1 MVPAMPCQ
9 PHTHTHTP
17 QLPHPSTA
25 QHPHILGGSCMVQK
39 VILGTS
45 EEKSTCGVEFTA
57 SGREGCSRVFQRGGF
72 NHISAVGW
80 SPPSIPFWLAS
91 RHSDSSGSSSGRHHT
106 PDEMCQGPPG
116 SWRLAPSDR
125 YRASNWNTVTPWLQ
139 LSLTWKSKEPG
150 NSHNITGRL
159 PV

>member
-1 MVPAMPCQ
+1 MPAT
-9 PHTHTHTP
+9 HTHTHTP
-17 QLPHPSTA
+17 TSSSFHRSASPHPRRVVHGA
-25 QHPHILGGSCMVQK
+25 KGHPGDLRREINMWSGIHSIWKRRLLARLPTRRVQSHFGSWLV
-39 VILGTS
+39 
-45 EEKSTCGVEFTA
+45 
-57 SGREGCSRVFQRGGF
+57 
-72 NHISAVGW
+72 
-80 SPPSIPFWLAS
+80 PFWLAS